1 MQSSIKNVTNP
12 TASLPAGVKTGKVV
26 GVHRDDH
33 SIDVQFLD
41 GSLARHVP
49 VLSGWLGTT
58 HGAVHLTAPTY
69 DEQEPARKT
78 YPEATGTAVQ
88 PPHNEGGAGRDQYA
102 CLMQLEGH
110 GFGTSGY
117 VCVGFFAPNVS
128 EMLFPKDDGTAKDA
142 FSDLLLVRHSSDVQ
156 STMDKDGKVSIQ
168 HPCGARITIG
178 TGATNLE
185 GKDYD
190 KRYTIRANKTNWK
203 DVEAISTGPGDS
215 NSVEEKAS
223 LRLQTAGRA
232 DLFGKNNV
240 HIHTKN
246 TTFID
251 MLDGAGSIDE
261 FATNEI
267 KVRDSAGSIVHV
279 DHSNVHV
286 HAPSSIDVV
295 AGSNVEV
302 EAGASVDITAG
313 ATITITAGGIV
324 TITGALILLN

>member
-1 MQSSIKNVTNP
+1 VQSSIKNVTNP

-142 FSDLLLVRHSSDVQ
+142 FSDMLLVRHSSDVQ

-190 KRYTIRANKTNWK
+190 KRYTLRANKTNWK
-203 DVEAISTGPGDS
+203 DVEAISTGPGGN
-215 NSVEEKAS
+215 NSVEEEAS
-223 LRLQTAGRA
+223 LRLQVAGVA
-232 DLFGKNNV
+232 NLYGKNEV
-240 HIHTKN
+240 LAHTHS
-246 TTFID
+246 TTHID
-251 MLDGAGSIDE
+251 MQDGAGSIDE
-261 FATNEI
+261 YA
-267 KVRDSAGSIVHV
+267 RDTITIHDAAGSTVTI
-279 DHSNVHV
+279 DHANIHV
-286 HAPSSIDVV
+286 HAPNSIDAV
-295 AGSNVEV
+295 AGN
-302 EAGASVDITAG
+302 AVDITAG
-313 ATITITAGGIV
+313 ATITITAGGII
-324 TITGALILLN
+324 TITGALIMLN